1 MKITFNKCDH
11 SLHFLATVH
20 DPYGPRKGVT
30 RSGCTFRYRE
40 FDLFEKMGNAEAEMD
55 AKLTNL

>member
-1 MKITFNKCDH
+1 VTILCI
-11 SLHFLATVH
+11 FLATVH
-20 DPYGPRKGVT
+20 DPCGPRKGVT

-40 FDLFEKMGNAEAEMD
+40 FDLFEKMGNAEAEMN